1 MQKSRL
7 VNTPP
12 APNNDNYN
20 NNRLQIRFLRSPSF
34 GKSSLSILNFYYY
47 KLTVWD
53 NLFRNAR
60 PLERS
65 ELKPEKTP
73 WREHFNPA
81 LSNENEL
88 MASELAWPPN
98 QAVSFS
104 KGAERKDGKSS
115 LLSTLMPS
123 ESFSTEYRL
132 RKSADFEAV
141 FKNTTIRV
149 SGKYLLL
156 QS

>member
-1 MQKSRL
+1 
-7 VNTPP
+7 
-12 APNNDNYN
+12 
-20 NNRLQIRFLRSPSF
+20 
-34 GKSSLSILNFYYY
+34 
-47 KLTVWD
+47 
-53 NLFRNAR
+53 
-60 PLERS
+60 
-65 ELKPEKTP
+65 
-73 WREHFNPA
+73 
-81 LSNENEL
+81 

-156 QS
+156 LAKKNNLGHPRLGLVVAKKNVPQAVQRNRIKRNLRESFRCNTDCLAEFDLVLLCRWGIDKLDNSSIRAALTELWTQLTCRSEPSR